1 LSRQVSRLWG
11 ALALAVHVPLAVAAE
26 DPPPVELDE
35 VVVRL
40 PRAEAEEDPTA
51 SATVVE
57 ADRFAGEAKDV
68 AALVATAPG
77 VAVNDYGGLGQLATA
92 SIRGSTADGVLVL
105 VDGLPL
111 NSAFGGGVD
120 LSTIP
125 RHWIERIEVV
135 RGPEGARYGT
145 GSLGG
150 VLNVVTRRPEAG
162 RWAGELAAGSFESF
176 SASADGAAGGSGWT
190 ALAAASAD
198 STSGRFPWQHDATLN
213 VPGGTEDV
221 YRDQNAARRAAGLFK
236 LDAALGGLRLDTLA
250 QLGGGRR
257 EIPPAPAD
265 VPSKDAAD
273 QLSPARRW
281 QEDARALAM
290 VRLSGLSPRPDL
302 ALSARAHLR
311 LDRLDVLVLDQPS
324 EQRGG
329 AAGVETEAA
338 LLVGGALLT
347 ASLEGG
353 GEVLDDTGAGSRSRG
368 SVAATLAGDSPLLG
382 GRVRFAPALRLD
394 RVGGFG
400 GWSAKLGATARLSD
414 DWTFRAS
421 AGRTFRAPGFAEL
434 YLHQGLVRPN
444 PDLVPEVGVGGDAAL
459 VVEGRRGFAS
469 AGAYATLYR
478 DLILYDPV
486 SNGFL
491 QPRNMGRAVVSGVEL
506 EAATAPA
513 RGLLGLALS
522 GSYTLLVSRNLRGA
536 PAEVGKWLP
545 HRARHRLYAR
555 AAVSPG
561 RFGAHVEAHWVGRQY
576 EDTRNVHVVP
586 ASLLFNA
593 GGAVRLPTRAPVA
606 LALELKNALDDRS
619 LVDSIGNPLPGR
631 MVILTV
637 RAGASART
645 TEVLP

>member
-1 LSRQVSRLWG
+1 LSRQVSRFRG
-11 ALALAVHVPLAVAAE
+11 ALALAVLVPLAVAAE

-35 VVVRL
+35 IVVRL
-40 PRAEAEEDPTA
+40 PRAEADEDPTA

-57 ADRFAGEAKDV
+57 ADRFAGEAKGV
-68 AALVATAPG
+68 AELVATAPG

-105 VDGLPL
+105 VDGLPI

-135 RGPEGARYGT
+135 RGPEGARYGA

-176 SASADGAAGGSGWT
+176 SLSADGAAGGSGWT
-190 ALAAASAD
+190 ALGAIAAD
-198 STSGRFPWQHDATLN
+198 STSGRFPWEHDATLN

-236 LDAALGGLRLDTLA
+236 LDAALGGLRLDTLL

-257 EIPPAPAD
+257 DIPPAPVEVEAT
-265 VPSKDAAD
+265 
-273 QLSPARRW
+273 ARRW

-290 VRLSGLSPRPDL
+290 VRLSGLAPRPDL

-324 EQRGG
+324 EQRG
-329 AAGVETEAA
+329 ATAGVEAEAA

-347 ASLEGG
+347 ASLEGA
-353 GEVLDDTGAGSRSRG
+353 GETLDATGTGAHTRG
-368 SVAATLAGDSPLLG
+368 SAAATLAGDAPVLA
-382 GRVRFAPALRLD
+382 GRLRFAPALRID

-400 GWSAKLGATARLSD
+400 GWSAKVGGTARLVD
-414 DWTFRAS
+414 GWTLRAS
-421 AGRTFRAPGFAEL
+421 GGRTFRAPGFAEL
-434 YLHQGLVRPN
+434 FLQQGLVKPN

-459 VVEGRRGFAS
+459 VVEGPRGFAS

-478 DLILYDPV
+478 DLILYDDV
-486 SNGFL
+486 SMGFL

-536 PAEVGKWLP
+536 PDEVGKWLP

-561 RFGAHVEAHWVGRQY
+561 RFGAHLEAHWVGRQY
-576 EDTRNVHVVP
+576 DSIANEDALP

-606 LALELKNALDDRS
+606 LALELKNVLDDRS
-619 LVDSIGNPLPGR
+619 LVDPIGNPLPGR